1 MIYNNFLYDKNKFN
15 QLSGFYKKNKIQNA
29 YIFHGDEGI
38 GKEAYAI
45 EFFALINCI
54 KKLDDE
60 SACRTCS
67 SCIKILSFQHELLNI
82 TLPFPRSKNITKKDS
97 ALKALNDKDINSLTQ
112 QFRIKASNPYYKI
125 RLENANTILINS
137 IKDINR
143 SINLSIPKGTYRLH
157 LILNAEKLC
166 FPNQESANALLKILE
181 EPTENN
187 FFILITSDLSKI
199 LDTIISRC
207 TKLYFE
213 PINLDKQYNYLL
225 QTGIKKENAKVIS
238 CLSNGSISYALELS
252 KNFEKKMES
261 INKIFTSLMYKDL
274 YNWKTKL
281 CSSRDKK
288 LTIDYLNFL
297 ILFIRDIYIYQNR
310 LDQTI
315 NFSNLKKLVT
325 EFSEKYTVNFEDC
338 VSSIDHAINNIY
350 SNGYIPIIITA
361 LYIELHKTLN
371 MKSLMEKSI
380 TMDEYN

>member
-1 MIYNNFLYDKNKFN
+1 MIYNNFLYDKDKFN
-15 QLSGFYKKNKIQNA
+15 QLSSFYKKNKIQNA
-29 YIFHGDEGI
+29 YIFHGNEGI

-54 KKLDDE
+54 NKLDDE

-97 ALKALNDKDINSLTQ
+97 ALKALNDKDLNSLTQ
-112 QFRIKASNPYYKI
+112 QFKIKASNPYYKI

-143 SINLSIPKGTYRLH
+143 SISLSIPEGSYKLH

-207 TKLYFE
+207 TTLYFN
-213 PINLDKQYNYLL
+213 PVGLDKQYNYLL
-225 QTGIKKENAKVIS
+225 DKGIAKENAKIIT
-238 CLSNGSISYALELS
+238 CLSTGSISYALELS
-252 KNFEKKMES
+252 KNFEKKMDS
-261 INKIFTSLMYKDL
+261 INKIISYLLHEDL

-281 CSSRDKK
+281 CSNRDKK
-288 LTIDYLNFL
+288 VTVDYLNFL
-297 ILFIRDIYIYQNR
+297 ILFIRDVYIHQNK
-310 LDQTI
+310 LKQAT
-315 NFSNLKKLVT
+315 NFSNLKKII
-325 EFSEKYTVNFEDC
+325 EQFSEKYTVNFEDC
-338 VSSIDHAINNIY
+338 VTSINHTINNIY
-350 SNGYIPIIITA
+350 LNGYMPIMVTT
-361 LYIELHKTLN
+361 LFIELHKILIR
-371 MKSLMEKSI
+371 KSEIKNI
-380 TMDEYN
+380 EYN

>member
-15 QLSGFYKKNKIQNA
+15 QLSSFNKKNKIQNA
-29 YIFHGDEGI
+29 YIFHGNEGI

-54 KKLDDE
+54 NKLDDE
-60 SACRTCS
+60 SACGTCS

-97 ALKALNDKDINSLTQ
+97 ALKALNDKDLNSLTQ
-112 QFRIKASNPYYKI
+112 QFKIKASNPYYKI

-143 SINLSIPKGTYRLH
+143 SISLSIPEGSYKLH

-207 TKLYFE
+207 TTLYFD
-213 PINLDKQYNYLL
+213 PVNFNKQYNYLL
-225 QTGIKKENAKVIS
+225 DKGIAKETAEIITR
-238 CLSNGSISYALELS
+238 LSTGSISYAIELS
-252 KNFEKKMES
+252 KNFEKKMDS
-261 INKIFTSLMYKDL
+261 INKIISYLLNEDL

-281 CSSRDKK
+281 CSNQDKK
-288 LTIDYLNFL
+288 VTVDYLNFL
-297 ILFIRDIYIYQNR
+297 TLFIRDVYIHQNK
-310 LDQTI
+310 LNQAT
-315 NFSNLKKLVT
+315 NFSNLKKLI
-325 EFSEKYTVNFEDC
+325 EQFSEKYTVNFEDC
-338 VSSIDHAINNIY
+338 VTSINHTINNIY
-350 SNGYIPIIITA
+350 LNGYMPIMVTT
-361 LYIELHKTLN
+361 LFIELHKILIS
-371 MKSLMEKSI
+371 KSEI
-380 TMDEYN
+380 RNIGYN